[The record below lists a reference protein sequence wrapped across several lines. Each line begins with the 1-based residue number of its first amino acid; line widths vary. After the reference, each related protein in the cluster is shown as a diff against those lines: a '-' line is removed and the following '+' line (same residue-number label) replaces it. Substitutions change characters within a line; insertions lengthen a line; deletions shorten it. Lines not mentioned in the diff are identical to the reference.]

1 MHFGPFW
8 CTPCVTPWPL
18 HDFSGLLSPFKCPFN
33 PEWDHI
39 SHSGQIWNTFALSWY
54 GDHFG
59 PFWCAS
65 WATPWP
71 LSIEFSWSHQRY
83 ASYASRALK
92 CDQSYFPSSICARDI
107 DQTGPITMG
116 KMDKRYHHLPYR
128 KKSIFLKTAK
138 GNVLL
143 RPILDWHACL
153 LVRSGEKWWVMSQIT
168 WQFRGWH
175 MRGKADFHEIET

>member
-18 HDFSGLLSPFKCPFN
+18 HDFSWLLSPFKCPFN

-59 PFWCAS
+59 PFWSIFVRFGPFWCTS

-71 LSIEFSWSHQRY
+71 LHDLYWLLSPSKCPSNPEKDQISHSRQIWNTLTLSYYGDHFGPFWSILVHLMGNPMTPLHQIFM
-83 ASYASRALK
+83 K
-92 CDQSYFPSSICARDI
+92 SSKICILRI
-107 DQTGPITMG
+107 KSF
-116 KMDKRYHHLPYR
+116 KMWP
-128 KKSIFLKTAK
+128 
-138 GNVLL
+138 VLL
-143 RPILDWHACL
+143 
-153 LVRSGEKWWVMSQIT
+153 S
-168 WQFRGWH
+168 
-175 MRGKADFHEIET
+175 